1 MKGLRPLVLSVGLGT
16 DCSCGVR
23 FNSGRSFHRGGGIRE
38 LPGAEAVRTL
48 GRGGGEDNG
57 PDGVDG
63 SVAEER
69 DRMRRGGARARG
81 TRPVSVGNNGEWCWR
96 ERSTY
101 VDGTLVAWW
110 GKGANG
116 VSAVSV
122 ARVYTT
128 AS

>member
-1 MKGLRPLVLSVGLGT
+1 MKGLRPLVLSVEFGT
-16 DCSCGVR
+16 GCSCGVR
-23 FNSGRSFHRGGGIRE
+23 FNSGRPFHRGEDIRE

-48 GRGGGEDNG
+48 GRGGGEGNEA
-57 PDGVDG
+57 DGVDG

-81 TRPVSVGNNGEWCWR
+81 TRPVTAGNNGEWWWR

-116 VSAVSV
+116 VSAGSV
-122 ARVYTT
+122 AGAYTT